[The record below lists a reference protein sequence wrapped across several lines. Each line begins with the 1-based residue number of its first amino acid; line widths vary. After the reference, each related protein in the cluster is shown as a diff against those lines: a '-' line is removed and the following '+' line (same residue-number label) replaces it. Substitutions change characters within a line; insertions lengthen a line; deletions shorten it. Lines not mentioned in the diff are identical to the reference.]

1 MNDFQS
7 YALAHPLAHASG
19 DGQQEYRRITF
30 PWSIILTVN
39 K

>member
-1 MNDFQS
+1 MTRFQEN
-7 YALAHPLAHASG
+7 ALAHPLARADG
-19 DGQQEYRRITF
+19 DGQQNYRRIVM

>member
-1 MNDFQS
+1 MNDFQN
-7 YALAHPLAHASG
+7 YALAHPLAQA
-19 DGQQEYRRITF
+19 DGYVQQSFRRVNF